1 MAEENIQNPGSAL
14 GEAIGSLMERSLGSR
29 IGPLVVENDCLYITS
44 GPINKKTGK
53 KTKLLLRD
61 ENGIDY
67 NIDALIAN
75 KKFQPLILI
84 ESKYIRYKK
93 HNRDKG
99 SWVCTA
105 HTALRRRFS
114 SIRSSITIL
123 AGNWSKTSK
132 ALLRSFDV
140 TLFEIPFDDICRIL
154 ADYGIDFNWEEKDRE
169 KAFVA
174 WNNFLKLDEPHR
186 NEIGDR
192 MIELI
197 AGDLK
202 KIVLTVLDDSV
213 PRKITEVEV
222 QVTTSFGEVKIFRFD
237 DVKNAAMFLKDID
250 NEELLS
256 TDKSPTLFDVIK
268 PLEDEETEEG

>member
-1 MAEENIQNPGSAL
+1 MAPEKNIQNPGSAL
-14 GEAIGSLMERSLGSR
+14 GEAIGSLMEESLGKV
-29 IGPLVVENDCLYITS
+29 IKPLVEKRNCLYITS
-44 GPINKKTGK
+44 GPLDSKTGR

-61 ENGIDY
+61 ATGIDY
-67 NIDALIAN
+67 NSDALIAN

-114 SIRSSITIL
+114 SIRSSITVL

-140 TLFEIPFDDICRIL
+140 TLFEIPFEKLCEIL
-154 ADYGIDFNWEEKDRE
+154 ADYNIDFEWDEKDRK
-169 KAFVA
+169 KAYVA
-174 WNNFLKLDEPHR
+174 WKKFLTLDEKKR
-186 NEIGDR
+186 KAIGDR
-192 MIELI
+192 IVKMIVK
-197 AGDLK
+197 DLTNTISK
-202 KIVLTVLDDSV
+202 VLDDST
-213 PRKITEVEV
+213 PRNITEVEV
-222 QVTTSFGEVKIFRFD
+222 QVTTSFGEVKIFTFD
-237 DVKNAAMFLKDID
+237 NLKKAAKFLKDID

-256 TDKSPTLFDVIK
+256 TDRSPSLLENIK
-268 PLEDEETEEG
+268 PIENDD